1 MANGTSDEKV
11 ARADRIAEQSRLA
24 QAKAKQEQ
32 QATANALANMRRLA
46 EPGTEPYRAE
56 MDSVDSTVT
65 APWGTAKVP
74 LPRTA
79 RLVIGVCVGIGLG
92 AILVAAAIVAVL
104 KVLPR

>member
-46 EPGTEPYRAE
+46 EPGDEPYRAE
-56 MDSVDSTVT
+56 MDSVSEVTIGREGVKVKARSPWVTVVLS
-65 APWGTAKVP
+65 AFA
-74 LPRTA
+74 LIA
-79 RLVIGVCVGIGLG
+79 F
-92 AILVAAAIVAVL
+92 VAWL
-104 KVLPR
+104 WLRR